1 MSAPIIQVS
10 AISTQFTSKPV
21 LDRLDW
27 QVLPG
32 QVVGLLGRNGAGKS
46 TLLEC
51 MLGLRETD
59 AGMAT
64 IYGEQAGELS
74 AETRAKIA
82 YVPQKP
88 DLFDWL
94 TPTQMLDYFKALYPR
109 WNGDK
114 VTALLNR
121 WGFDKAMRASP
132 INRLSAG
139 EQQRLSIIRA
149 LAHDPQLL
157 VLDEPVAAL
166 DQASR
171 RDFLRELIDG
181 VIERDSTVVLSTG
194 SLSDLER
201 VAHDVALLKSGKIAL
216 QGSLDTL
223 LANARRVTGPGR
235 LLDRFAV
242 SGELSRSKNL
252 DGITQVI
259 TSAAG
264 AELLALA
271 QRESAVR
278 IETLS
283 LADLF
288 AEVTQ

>member
-1 MSAPIIQVS
+1 MTDPIIQVS
-10 AISTQFTSKPV
+10 AISTYFTSKPV
-21 LDRLDW
+21 LDQLDW
-27 QVLPG
+27 QILPG

-51 MLGLRETD
+51 ILGLRETE
-59 AGMAT
+59 AGTVT
-64 IYGEQAGELS
+64 IYGEPAGNLS
-74 AETRAKIA
+74 AEARAKIA

-157 VLDEPVAAL
+157 VLDQPVSAHDA
-166 DQASR
+166 ASR
-171 RDFLRELIDG
+171 RDFLRELIEG
-181 VIERDSTVVLSTG
+181 VIERDSTVVLATD

-201 VAHDVALLKSGKIAL
+201 VAHDVALLKNGRIAL

-242 SGELSRSKNL
+242 SGELRRSKNL

-278 IETLS
+278 IEPLS
-283 LADLF
+283 LAELF
-288 AEVTQ
+288 SEVAQ